1 MTAVPGRD
9 EPGQPPAVV
18 LDRVTVVRGG
28 TTALREVSLTV
39 RRGERVALLGPSGA
53 GKSTLLGLVDGTVEA
68 TSGDVVV
75 LGERP
80 AELAPR
86 ARRRLRSRVGTVHQ
100 RLELVGQLRVV
111 HNVNAGRLG
120 RWSLPRSAWS
130 LVRPQGLTEVH
141 AALDQVGLA
150 ERVFD
155 RTDELSG
162 GQQQRVALARV
173 AVQDPDVVLAD
184 EPVSSLDPVLAARV
198 LDLLTAVAGGR
209 TLLASLHGPALAAG
223 RFDRLVGLREG
234 RVVFDRA
241 PSDVPDVVLDN
252 LYAERR

>member
-1 MTAVPGRD
+1 VTAAPGR
-9 EPGQPPAVV
+9 EPGGPPAVL
-18 LDRVTVVRGG
+18 LDRVTVVRSG
-28 TTALREVSLTV
+28 TPALREVNLTV
-39 RRGERVALLGPSGA
+39 RSGERVALLGPSGA
-53 GKSTLLGLVDGTVEA
+53 GKSTLLGLLDGTVEA

-80 AELAPR
+80 ARLTPR

-120 RWSLPRSAWS
+120 RWSLPRAAWS
-130 LVRPQGLTEVH
+130 LVRPQGLPEVL
-141 AALDQVGLA
+141 AALDRVGLA

-173 AVQDPDVVLAD
+173 EVQDPDLVLAD
-184 EPVSSLDPVLAARV
+184 EPVSSLDPALAARV
-198 LDLLTAVAGGR
+198 LDLLTAVSAGR
-209 TLLASLHGPALAAG
+209 SLVASLHDPALAAH
-223 RFDRLVGLREG
+223 RFDRLVGLRDG
-234 RVVFDRA
+234 RVVFDLPPPA
-241 PSDVPDVVLDN
+241 VHEALLDD
-252 LYAERR
+252 LYSLRP